1 MPRRLSLLLTLLAL
15 AGCGGAKRGAE
26 QAIAAADSAVA
37 TISAEA
43 EKVQPELVQP
53 LTAALHSARV
63 ALESGQY
70 DSATARAKAI
80 PAQAAQVSARLEQA
94 KKDLNADFATLSEA
108 MPRNLELIRLR
119 LLKPPRAMSRERAAE
134 IQKTYDEAKA
144 EWPAITQE
152 FQSGALA
159 SAMSK
164 AFALKTR
171 ASEAMT
177 ALGLTI
183 DPKTWGNLITQPK

>member
-1 MPRRLSLLLTLLAL
+1 MQRRFPLFLTLLVL
-15 AGCGGAKRGAE
+15 GGCGGAKHGAE

-43 EKVQPELVQP
+43 QKVQPELLQP
-53 LTAALHSARV
+53 LTAALSDARA
-63 ALESGQY
+63 ALSNGQY
-70 DSATARAKAI
+70 DSATAKARAI
-80 PAQAAQVSARLEQA
+80 PAQVAEVSARLEQA

-108 MPRNLELIRLR
+108 MPRNLELIRVH
-119 LLKPPRAMSRERAAE
+119 LLAPPRKMSRDSVVALK
-134 IQKTYDEAKA
+134 KTVDEAKA

-152 FQSGALA
+152 FQGGAMA

-171 ASEAMT
+171 VSEVMT

-183 DPKTWGNLITQPK
+183 DPKTWGNLITQPN